1 MTLDQE
7 IRRGE
12 EAKRL
17 MEDTILKDAFQQ
29 IQDGLIE
36 SMKRCPMGDTKTQ
49 HELVLTLQLF
59 ERLKSAIHET
69 METGQLARLQKET
82 LAQRVKRTL
91 RAV

>member
-29 IQDGLIE
+29 IESGLIDG
-36 SMKRCPMGDTKTQ
+36 MKRSNIGDTKTH
-49 HELVLTLQLF
+49 HEMVLMLQLF
-59 ERLKSAIHET
+59 ERLKGVIHET